1 MALSEELFPPKIIEG
16 QEVPHPATLT
26 SQPQPLMR
34 EAQLSDEM
42 FPRENAAGA
51 HFMIDIDSSQPH
63 HRGPRDIPLPELYA
77 EALAARAHTAANRAR
92 LSKNFTSAGFSQ
104 LAIGISERG
113 ATRLAEQQDTI
124 GKLRSSL
131 REGMAAKIGATV
143 VIPE

>member
-1 MALSEELFPPKIIEG
+1 MDG
-16 QEVPHPATLT
+16 QEVPYPATT
-26 SQPQPLMR
+26 TPQPQPLMR
-34 EAQLSDEM
+34 AAQLSDEM
-42 FPRENAAGA
+42 FSKENAAGA
-51 HFMIDIDSSQPH
+51 YYKTPIDNSQPH
-63 HRGPRDIPLPELYA
+63 HRVSRDIPLPELYA